1 MSVPR
6 VGHIPGRKEATDQ
19 ELLEAYIKTP
29 FLHHLRTRYK
39 VGLRRLRKIARDYES
54 TKPAMT
60 EQ

>member
-1 MSVPR
+1 MESNDV
-6 VGHIPGRKEATDQ
+6 IYQKEYAVKREQDTGYKFQ
-19 ELLEAYIKTP
+19 ITLFELQ
-29 FLHHLRTRYK
+29 LRTRYK